1 MKLLKLAAPLLI
13 AAALCGCSST
23 GLGDKVIVKAL
34 LLDYHQYEYLAQVL
48 VLELQPSA
56 DAGEAAETIRLIEGS
71 GSTLAE
77 AIQEAESAR
86 AEELFYGQNE
96 LLLLGPGLQEKGMPE
111 CCRFLYDNSA
121 GRPNMAVWGINRP
134 ASEQPLNEENAGAVL
149 DSIRRLGERGEY
161 HTYLYQLAS
170 AQGGGLLPLVR
181 LSEESDVQ
189 MGGVALYKDGTPT
202 ARFTGSKTELA
213 ALLSGQTGTGQL
225 RVEGESGPVT
235 LTIRSPKLIYECV
248 EQEDSMHLAIR
259 LSGHV
264 EQMTGENLP
273 SSREQRRELLKQ
285 FNTQLEQMAQ
295 EVIRQSF
302 APGIDP
308 FCFLSRFC
316 NRNEQLA
323 IRLEETETLYQ
334 PGSVEFSSAL
344 QLL

>member
-34 LLDYHQYEYLAQVL
+34 LLDYEKEYLAQML
-48 VLELQPSA
+48 VLEPQPSA

-71 GSTLAE
+71 GRTLSE
-77 AIQEAESAR
+77 AIQEAEFAR

-96 LLLLGPGLQEKGMPE
+96 LLLLGPGLQQAGIDE
-111 CCRFLYDNSA
+111 CCRFLYENSA
-121 GRPNMAVWGINRP
+121 GRPNMAVWGIDRP

-149 DSIRRLGERGEY
+149 DSIRRLEERGEY
-161 HTYLYQLAS
+161 RTYLYQLAA

-181 LSEESDVQ
+181 LSEGDDVQ
-189 MGGVALYKDGTPT
+189 MEGIALYKNGTPT
-202 ARFTGSKTELA
+202 ARFTGSETELA

-225 RVEGESGPVT
+225 QVEGTSGPVT
-235 LTIRSPKLIYECV
+235 LTIRSPKLIYDCV
-248 EQEDSMHLAIR
+248 EQEDALQLTIR
-259 LSGHV
+259 FSGHV
-264 EQMTGENLP
+264 EQMTGEHLP
-273 SSREQRRELLKQ
+273 ASREQRRELLKK
-285 FNTQLEQMAQ
+285 FNTQLEQTAS
-295 EVIRQSF
+295 EVIRQGF
-302 APGIDP
+302 APGVDP

-323 IRLEETETLYQ
+323 VSLAEKGVLYK
-334 PGSVEFSSAL
+334 PGAVEFSSVL